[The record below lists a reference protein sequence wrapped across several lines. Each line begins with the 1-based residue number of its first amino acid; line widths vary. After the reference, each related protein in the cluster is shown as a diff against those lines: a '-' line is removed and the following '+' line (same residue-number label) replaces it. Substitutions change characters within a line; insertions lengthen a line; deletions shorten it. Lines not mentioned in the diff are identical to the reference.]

1 MRIAI
6 VTLPRTG
13 GTIFASWLSKELSY
27 KHINEPYWSNH
38 YRERKYTPYEMWEE
52 PNTVTK
58 WILDELQFLGGDIN
72 THLSSYDFVILHTRV
87 NVYDECRSFI
97 YAAKTFLSNQWH
109 MMYAIPD
116 GWEEKHKDEINEYV
130 KKFLVSQST
139 ILSLNGD
146 IKTTYE
152 GIYYENDSQK
162 IIDSLKFT
170 PKYLNML
177 DSKHKYLVKP
187 KTHKTLV

>member
-13 GTIFASWLSKELSY
+13 GTNFAVWLCRELGY
-27 KHINEPYWSNH
+27 KSINEPYWSNH
-38 YRERKYTPYEMWEE
+38 HRERKYTPYEMWEQ

-58 WILDELQFLGGDIN
+58 WIFDEFEHMEGDIN
-72 THLSSYDFVILHTRV
+72 TYLASYDFVILHTRV
-87 NVYDECRSFI
+87 NVYEECRSFL
-97 YAAKTFLSNQWH
+97 YAAKTFLSHQWH
-109 MMYAIPD
+109 MKYAIPS
-116 GWEEKHKDEINEYV
+116 GWEDEHKDEINEYV
-130 KKFLVSQST
+130 DKFSANQSK
-139 ILSLNGD
+139 INALNGD

-162 IIDSLKFT
+162 LIDILKFT

-177 DSKHKYLVKP
+177 DSRCKYLVDS
-187 KTHKTLV
+187 KTHKTLI